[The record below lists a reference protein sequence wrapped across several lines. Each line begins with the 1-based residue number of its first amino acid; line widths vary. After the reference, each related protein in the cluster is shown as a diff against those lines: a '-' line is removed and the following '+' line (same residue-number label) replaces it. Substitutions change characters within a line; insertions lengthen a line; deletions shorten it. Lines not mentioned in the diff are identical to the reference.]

1 MFKEKDQFEKIF
13 IAGANGMVG
22 SSIKKALL
30 NSGFRNKKINQQLLS
45 PSRIELDLSS
55 YVDLNNWFKINRPS
69 TVIICAAKV
78 GGIYANSNQP
88 YDFIIE
94 NLKIQTN
101 LIELSH
107 LHGVKKLIFLGS
119 SCIYP
124 KLAPQPIK
132 EEYLLTNYLE
142 ETNEFYA
149 IAKIAG
155 IKLCQALNFQHN
167 FNSISLMPTNL
178 YGPGDNYHP
187 MNSHVMPSLIRK
199 FHEGKKNNSKE
210 IICWGTGKPLREFLY
225 VDDLAKACLFILDNW
240 DYVFKSLT
248 LDKKGRHLNWINVGS
263 QYEISIKDLV
273 KKISQIVKY
282 KGNIVWDKTMPDGTP
297 RKKLDTTK
305 INRLGWSAS
314 TPLDEGIKM
323 TLESFE
329 KQNFKT

>member
-1 MFKEKDQFEKIF
+1 MFQGKEQLEKIF

-22 SSIKKALL
+22 SAIKKAILDT
-30 NSGFRNKKINQQLLS
+30 GFGNKKSYEELLI
-45 PSRIELDLSS
+45 PSRRELDLSS
-55 YVDLNNWFKINRPS
+55 YVELDNWFKKNRPS

-78 GGIYANSNQP
+78 GGIYANSSQP

-107 LHGVKKLIFLGS
+107 LNEVKKLIFLGS

-124 KLAPQPIK
+124 KLAVQPIK
-132 EEYLLTNYLE
+132 EEYLLTDFLE

-155 IKLCQALNFQHN
+155 IKLCQALNFQHK

-187 MNSHVMPSLIRK
+187 MHSHVMPSLIRK
-199 FHEGKKNNSKE
+199 FQEGKKNNSKE

-225 VDDLAKACLFILDNW
+225 VDDFAKACLFILDNW
-240 DYVFKSLT
+240 EKVFKSLP

-273 KKISQIVKY
+273 KRFHKLS
-282 KGNIVWDKTMPDGTP
+282 NIKA
-297 RKKLDTTK
+297 
-305 INRLGWSAS
+305 I
-314 TPLDEGIKM
+314 
-323 TLESFE
+323 
-329 KQNFKT
+329 

>member
-1 MFKEKDQFEKIF
+1 MLKKNNQFEKIF
-13 IAGANGMVG
+13 IAGSNGMVG
-22 SSIKKALL
+22 GSIKRALL
-30 NSGFRNKKINQQLLS
+30 NIGYGSKESCKDLLC
-45 PSRIELDLSS
+45 PSRSELDLSS
-55 YVDLNNWFKINRPS
+55 YLDLDSWFKKYKPS
-69 TVIICAAKV
+69 IVIICAAKV

-88 YDFIIE
+88 YDFIID

-132 EEYLLTNYLE
+132 EEYLMNNFLE

-155 IKLCQALNFQHN
+155 IKLCQALNIQHD

-225 VDDLAKACLFILDNW
+225 VDDLAKACLFILENW
-240 DYVFKSLT
+240 DYVFQSLPF
-248 LDKKGRHLNWINVGS
+248 DKKGRKLNWINIGS

-273 KKISQIVKY
+273 KKISEIVEYEGK
-282 KGNIVWDKTMPDGTP
+282 IVWDKEMPDGTP

-305 INRLGWSAS
+305 INQLGWAAS
-314 TPLDEGIKM
+314 TSLDKGIKL
-323 TLESFE
+323 TIESYE
-329 KQNFKT
+329 NHDLRN